1 LLKNLRDGLHNITE
15 KLNNA
20 TCYRNGCNSG
30 TLYSLSEVLKHVE
43 SKHAFQEDQRV
54 SAPNDKNINVNRI
67 NAM

>member
-1 LLKNLRDGLHNITE
+1 LFKNLRDGLHNIIE
-15 KLNNA
+15 KLNNP

-30 TLYSLSEVLKHVE
+30 ILYSLSELLKHVE
-43 SKHAFQEDQRV
+43 SKNAFQNDQRA